1 MERQKRVL
9 AIHDISCVGRCS
21 LTVALPILSVGGV
34 DTGVL
39 PTAILST
46 HTGGFQGYTYRDLTE
61 DIRPVTSHW
70 KSLSMRFDALYS
82 GFLGSY
88 DQIDLV
94 AELMEDFHQE
104 STLRMVDPVMAD
116 NGRLY
121 ATYTREMAQGMHRL
135 CRKADI
141 ITPNMT
147 EACILLDIPYKQE
160 GFSKEET
167 EEILRRLS
175 GLGPQMVVLTG
186 VTLGQDQLGA
196 AAYDAQTNEIAYAFE
211 GRYPGIF
218 HGTGDIFASTLLCGL
233 MNGKSLKDA
242 AALAVKFTHQCIAY
256 TIQSNQELRYGVR
269 FEAALPYLAELL
281 GIPARFQAGDE

>member
-21 LTVALPILSVGGV
+21 LTVALPILCCAGL

-61 DIRPVTSHW
+61 DIPPVTDHW
-70 KSLSMRFDALYS
+70 KTLGLSFDALYS

-88 DQIDLV
+88 DQIGLV
-94 AELMEDFHQE
+94 ARLMEDFSQK

-121 ATYTREMAQGMHRL
+121 ATYTQEMARGMHRL

-147 EACILLDIPYKQE
+147 EACILLDVPYKPE
-160 GFSKEET
+160 GFTRQET
-167 EEILRRLS
+167 EDMLKKLCE
-175 GLGPQMVVLTG
+175 LGPRQAVLTG
-186 VTLGQDQLGA
+186 VTLGEDQLGT
-196 AAYDAQTNEIAYAFE
+196 AAYDAETGTVSYAFE
-211 GRYPGIF
+211 GRFPGIF
-218 HGTGDIFASTLLCGL
+218 HGTGDILSSALLAGL
-233 MNGKSLKDA
+233 MNGKSLA
-242 AALAVKFTHQCIAY
+242 ASAALAVKFTHRCIRY
-256 TIQSNQELRYGVR
+256 TLESGQELRYGVR
-269 FEAALPYLAELL
+269 FEAALPYLMELL
-281 GIPARFQAGDE
+281 KTDLE

>member
-1 MERQKRVL
+1 MDRQKRVL
-9 AIHDISCVGRCS
+9 AIHDISCIGRCS
-21 LTVALPILSVGGV
+21 LTVALPILSCAGL

-61 DIRPVTSHW
+61 DIQPVCAHW
-70 KSLSMRFDALYS
+70 KGLGLRFDALYS

-94 AELMEDFHQE
+94 ARLMEDFHSE
-104 STLRMVDPVMAD
+104 NTLRLVDPVMAD

-147 EACILLDIPYKQE
+147 EACILLDVPYKPE
-160 GFSKEET
+160 GFTRAQT
-167 EEILRRLS
+167 EGMLRDLC
-175 GLGPQMVVLTG
+175 GLGPRQVVLTG
-186 VTLGQDQLGA
+186 VTLGLDQLGT
-196 AAYDAQTNEIAYAFE
+196 AAYDAQTNEISYAFE

-218 HGTGDIFASTLLCGL
+218 HGTGDILASALLCGL
-233 MNGKSLKDA
+233 MNGKSLKDSA
-242 AALAVKFTHQCIAY
+242 SLAVKFTHRCIRC
-256 TIQSNQELRYGVR
+256 TLESNQELRYGVR
-269 FEAALPYLAELL
+269 FEAALPYLMELL
-281 GIPARFQAGDE
+281 K

>member
-21 LTVALPILSVGGV
+21 LTVALPILSCAGL

-61 DIRPVTSHW
+61 DIQPVCAHW
-70 KSLSMRFDALYS
+70 KSLGLRFDALYS

-88 DQIDLV
+88 DQIDMV
-94 AELMEDFHQE
+94 AKLMEEFHSE
-104 STLRMVDPVMAD
+104 NTLRMVDPVMAD

-121 ATYTREMAQGMHRL
+121 ATYTSEMAQGMHRL

-147 EACILLDIPYKQE
+147 EACILLDVPYKQE
-160 GFSKEET
+160 GFTRGET
-167 EEILRRLS
+167 EDMLRRLS
-175 GLGPQMVVLTG
+175 GLGPRQVVLTG
-186 VTLGQDQLGA
+186 VTLGLDQLGT
-196 AAYDAQTNEIAYAFE
+196 AAYDAQTDEISYAFE
-211 GRYPGIF
+211 GRCPGIF
-218 HGTGDIFASTLLCGL
+218 HGTGDILSSALLCGL
-233 MNGKSLKDA
+233 MNGKSLKES
-242 AALAVKFTHQCIAY
+242 AALAVKFTHRCIRY
-256 TIQSNQELRYGVR
+256 TLESNQELRYGVR
-269 FEAALPYLAELL
+269 FEAALPYLMELL
-281 GIPARFQAGDE
+281 Q

>member
-21 LTVALPILSVGGV
+21 LTVALPILSCAGL

-61 DIRPVTSHW
+61 DILPVTAHW
-70 KSLSMRFDALYS
+70 KSLGLRFDALYS

-88 DQIDLV
+88 DQIGLV
-94 AELMEDFHQE
+94 ARLMEELSDE
-104 STLRMVDPVMAD
+104 STLRLVDPVMAD

-147 EACILLDIPYKQE
+147 EACILLDVPYKPE
-160 GFSKEET
+160 GFTRRET
-167 EEILRRLS
+167 EDMLSRLC
-175 GLGPQMVVLTG
+175 GLGPRQVVLTG
-186 VTLGQDQLGA
+186 VTLGEDQLGT
-196 AAYDAQTNEIAYAFE
+196 AAYDAGTGEISYAFE

-218 HGTGDIFASTLLCGL
+218 HGTGDILAGALLCGL
-233 MNGKSLKDA
+233 MKGKSLQESA
-242 AALAVKFTHQCIAY
+242 GLAVKFTHRCIQY
-256 TIQSNQELRYGVR
+256 TVESNQERRYGVR
-269 FEAALPYLAELL
+269 FEAALPYLMELL
-281 GIPARFQAGDE
+281 K

>member
-9 AIHDISCVGRCS
+9 AIHDISCIGRCS
-21 LTVALPILSVGGV
+21 LTVALPILSCAGL

-46 HTGGFQGYTYRDLTE
+46 HTGGFQGYTYRDLTA
-61 DIRPVTSHW
+61 DILPVTAHW
-70 KSLSMRFDALYS
+70 KSLGLRFDALYS

-94 AELMEDFHQE
+94 AKLMEEFHSE
-104 STLRMVDPVMAD
+104 NTLRMVDPVMAD

-147 EACILLDIPYKQE
+147 EACILLDITYKPE
-160 GFSKEET
+160 GFTRPET
-167 EEILRRLS
+167 EDMLRRLC
-175 GLGPQMVVLTG
+175 GLGPRMVVLTG
-186 VTLGQDQLGA
+186 VTLGLDQLGTA
-196 AAYDAQTNEIAYAFE
+196 SYDARTGEISYAFE
-211 GRYPGIF
+211 GRYHGVF
-218 HGTGDIFASTLLCGL
+218 HGTGDILASALLCGL
-233 MNGKSLKDA
+233 MNGKSLKEA
-242 AALAVKFTHQCIAY
+242 SSLAVKFTHRCILC
-256 TIQSNQELRYGVR
+256 TVESNQELRYGVR
-269 FEAALPYLAELL
+269 FEAALPYLMELL
-281 GIPARFQAGDE
+281 K

>member
-21 LTVALPILSVGGV
+21 LTVALPILSCAGL

-46 HTGGFQGYTYRDLTE
+46 HTGDFQGYTYRDLTE
-61 DIRPVTSHW
+61 DILPVTAHW
-70 KSLSMRFDALYS
+70 KSLGLRFDALYS

-94 AELMEDFHQE
+94 ARLMEDFRHE
-104 STLRMVDPVMAD
+104 NTLCMVDPVMAD

-147 EACILLDIPYKQE
+147 EACILLNMPYQPAGFTKQE
-160 GFSKEET
+160 T
-167 EEILRRLS
+167 EDMLRRLCD
-175 GLGPQMVVLTG
+175 LGPRQAVLTG
-186 VTLGQDQLGA
+186 VTLGEDQLGT
-196 AAYDAQTNEIAYAFE
+196 AAYDAATDEVSYAFE

-218 HGTGDIFASTLLCGL
+218 HGTGDILGSALLCGL
-233 MNGKSLKDA
+233 MNGKSLAESAK
-242 AALAVKFTHQCIAY
+242 LAVRFTHRCIQY
-256 TIQSNQELRYGVR
+256 TLESDQERRYGVR
-269 FEAALPYLAELL
+269 FEAALPFLIELL
-281 GIPARFQAGDE
+281 NQI

>member
-9 AIHDISCVGRCS
+9 AIHDISCIGRCS
-21 LTVALPILSVGGV
+21 LTVALPILSCAGL

-46 HTGGFQGYTYRDLTE
+46 HTGGFQGYTYRDLTA
-61 DIRPVTSHW
+61 DILPITAHW
-70 KSLSMRFDALYS
+70 KGLGLRFDALYS

-94 AELMEDFHQE
+94 AKLMEEFHCE
-104 STLRMVDPVMAD
+104 NTLRMVDPVMAD

-147 EACILLDIPYKQE
+147 EACILLDIPYKPE
-160 GFSKEET
+160 GFTRLET
-167 EEILRRLS
+167 EDMLRRLC
-175 GLGPQMVVLTG
+175 GLGPRMVVLTG
-186 VTLGQDQLGA
+186 VTLQLDQLGTA
-196 AAYDAQTNEIAYAFE
+196 SYDARTGEISYAFE
-211 GRYPGIF
+211 GRYHGVF
-218 HGTGDIFASTLLCGL
+218 HGTGDILASALLCGL
-233 MNGKSLKDA
+233 MNGKSLKESSS
-242 AALAVKFTHQCIAY
+242 LAVKFTHRCIQC
-256 TIQSNQELRYGVR
+256 TMESNQELRYGVR
-269 FEAALPYLAELL
+269 FEAALPYLMELL
-281 GIPARFQAGDE
+281 K

>member
-21 LTVALPILSVGGV
+21 LTVALPILSCAGL
-34 DTGVL
+34 DTAVL

-46 HTGGFQGYTYRDLTE
+46 HTGGFQGYTYRDLTG
-61 DIRPVTSHW
+61 DMMPVTAHW
-70 KSLSMRFDALYS
+70 KGLGLRFDALYS

-94 AELMEDFHQE
+94 AGLMEDFHSE

-121 ATYTREMAQGMHRL
+121 ATYTKEMAQGMHRL

-147 EACILLDIPYKQE
+147 EACILLNIPYKPE
-160 GFSKEET
+160 GFSREET
-167 EEILRRLS
+167 EDMLRGLCS
-175 GLGPQMVVLTG
+175 LGPRMAVLTG
-186 VTLGQDQLGA
+186 VTLGLDQLGT
-196 AAYDAQTNEIAYAFE
+196 AAYDAAAGEVSYAFE

-218 HGTGDIFASTLLCGL
+218 HGTGDILASALLSGL

-242 AALAVKFTHQCIAY
+242 ASLAVKFTHRCIQYALE
-256 TIQSNQELRYGVR
+256 SGQEKRFGVR
-269 FEAALPYLAELL
+269 FEAALPYLIELL
-281 GIPARFQAGDE
+281 QQR

>member
-21 LTVALPILSVGGV
+21 LTVALPILSCAGL

-46 HTGGFQGYTYRDLTE
+46 HTGDFQGYTYRDLTE
-61 DIRPVTSHW
+61 DILPITAHW
-70 KSLSMRFDALYS
+70 KSLGLRFDALYS

-94 AELMEDFHQE
+94 ARLMEDFRHE
-104 STLRMVDPVMAD
+104 NTLCMVDPVMAD

-147 EACILLDIPYKQE
+147 EACILLNTPYQPAGFTKQE
-160 GFSKEET
+160 T
-167 EEILRRLS
+167 EDMLRRLCD
-175 GLGPQMVVLTG
+175 LGPRQAVLTG
-186 VTLGQDQLGA
+186 VTLGEDQLGT
-196 AAYDAQTNEIAYAFE
+196 AAYDAATDEVSYAFE

-218 HGTGDIFASTLLCGL
+218 HGTGDILGSALLCGL
-233 MNGKSLKDA
+233 MNGKSLAESAK
-242 AALAVKFTHQCIAY
+242 LAVRFTHRCIQY
-256 TIQSNQELRYGVR
+256 TLESGQERRYGVR
-269 FEAALPYLAELL
+269 FEAALPFLIELL
-281 GIPARFQAGDE
+281 N

>member
-21 LTVALPILSVGGV
+21 LTVALPILSCAGL

-61 DIRPVTSHW
+61 DIQPVSAHW
-70 KSLSMRFDALYS
+70 KGLGLRFDALYS

-94 AELMEDFHQE
+94 ARLMEEFHDD

-121 ATYTREMAQGMHRL
+121 ATYTMEMARGMHRL

-147 EACILLDIPYKQE
+147 EACILLDIPYKPE
-160 GFSKEET
+160 FTRAET
-167 EEILRRLS
+167 EDILRRLS
-175 GLGPQMVVLTG
+175 SLGPRQVVLTG
-186 VTLGQDQLGA
+186 VTLGLDQLGTA
-196 AAYDAQTNEIAYAFE
+196 SYDTQTNEISYAFE

-218 HGTGDIFASTLLCGL
+218 HGTGDILASALLCGL
-233 MNGKSLKDA
+233 MNGKGLKESSS
-242 AALAVKFTHQCIAY
+242 LAVKFTHRCIQY
-256 TIQSNQELRYGVR
+256 TLESDQELRYGVR
-269 FEAALPYLAELL
+269 FESALPYLMELL
-281 GIPARFQAGDE
+281 K

>member
-21 LTVALPILSVGGV
+21 LTVALPILAVGGL
-34 DTGVL
+34 DTGVM

-61 DIRPVTSHW
+61 DIRPASSHW
-70 KSLSMRFDALYS
+70 KSLGLRFDALYS

-94 AELMEDFHQE
+94 AGLMMDFHSE
-104 STLRMVDPVMAD
+104 GTLRMVDPVMAD

-121 ATYTREMAQGMHRL
+121 ATYTKEMAQGMHRL

-160 GFSKEET
+160 GFTQIET
-167 EEILRRLS
+167 EEMLRRLCDI
-175 GLGPQMVVLTG
+175 GPRQVVLTG
-186 VTLGQDQLGA
+186 VTLGREQLGT
-196 AAYDAQTNEIAYAFE
+196 AAYDAQKNEISYAFE
-211 GRYPGIF
+211 DRYPGIF
-218 HGTGDIFASTLLCGL
+218 HGTGDILASALLCGL

-242 AALAVKFTHQCIAY
+242 AALAVKFTHRCIAC

-269 FEAALPYLAELL
+269 FEAALPYLIELL
-281 GIPARFQAGDE
+281 DLHTAVE

>member
-21 LTVALPILSVGGV
+21 LTVALPILSCAGL

-46 HTGGFQGYTYRDLTE
+46 HTGDFQGYTYRDLTE
-61 DIRPVTSHW
+61 DILPVTAHW
-70 KSLSMRFDALYS
+70 KGLGLRFDALYS

-94 AELMEDFHQE
+94 ARLMEDLSCE
-104 STLRMVDPVMAD
+104 NSLRMVDPVMAD

-121 ATYTREMAQGMHRL
+121 ATYSREMAQGMHRL

-147 EACILLDIPYKQE
+147 EACILLDVPYKPE
-160 GFSKEET
+160 GFTRTQT
-167 EEILRRLS
+167 EDILRLLCD
-175 GLGPQMVVLTG
+175 LGPRQVVLTG
-186 VTLGQDQLGA
+186 VTLGLDQLGTA
-196 AAYDAQTNEIAYAFE
+196 SYDAQTDEISYAFE

-218 HGTGDIFASTLLCGL
+218 HGTGDILASALLCGL
-233 MNGKSLKDA
+233 MNGKSLKESSS
-242 AALAVKFTHQCIAY
+242 LAVKFTHRCIQY
-256 TIQSNQELRYGVR
+256 TLESNQERRYGVR
-269 FEAALPYLAELL
+269 FEAALPYLMELL
-281 GIPARFQAGDE
+281 K

>member
-21 LTVALPILSVGGV
+21 LTVALPILSCGGL

-46 HTGGFQGYTYRDLTE
+46 HTGGFQSYTYRDLTE
-61 DIRPVTSHW
+61 DILPVTKHW
-70 KSLSMRFDALYS
+70 KSLGLRFDALYS

-94 AELMEDFHQE
+94 AKLMEEFHYE
-104 STLRMVDPVMAD
+104 NTLRMVDPVMAD

-121 ATYTREMAQGMHRL
+121 ATYSMEMARGMHRL

-147 EACILLDIPYKQE
+147 EACILLDIPYKPE
-160 GFSKEET
+160 GFTRTET
-167 EEILRRLS
+167 EDMLRRLS
-175 GLGPQMVVLTG
+175 DLGPRQVVLTG
-186 VTLGQDQLGA
+186 VTLGIDQLGT
-196 AAYDAQTNEIAYAFE
+196 AAYDAKTDEISYAFE

-218 HGTGDIFASTLLCGL
+218 HGTGDILASALLCGL
-233 MNGKSLKDA
+233 MNGKSLKDSSS
-242 AALAVKFTHQCIAY
+242 LAVKFTHRCIRC
-256 TIQSNQELRYGVR
+256 TLESNQELRYGVR
-269 FEAALPYLAELL
+269 FEAALPYLIELL
-281 GIPARFQAGDE
+281 Q

>member
-21 LTVALPILSVGGV
+21 LTVALPILSCAGL

-61 DIRPVTSHW
+61 DIQPVCAHW
-70 KSLSMRFDALYS
+70 KSLGLRFDALYS

-94 AELMEDFHQE
+94 AKLMEEFH
-104 STLRMVDPVMAD
+104 SDHTLRMVDPVMAD

-121 ATYTREMAQGMHRL
+121 ATYTMKMAQGMHRL

-147 EACILLDIPYKQE
+147 EACILLDVPYKPE
-160 GFSKEET
+160 GFTRTET
-167 EEILRRLS
+167 EDMLHGLS
-175 GLGPQMVVLTG
+175 ALGPRQVVLTG
-186 VTLGQDQLGA
+186 VTLGLDQLGTA
-196 AAYDAQTNEIAYAFE
+196 SYDAQTNEVSYAFE
-211 GRYPGIF
+211 KRYTGIF
-218 HGTGDIFASTLLCGL
+218 HGTGDILSSALMCGL
-233 MNGKSLKDA
+233 LNGKSLKESA
-242 AALAVKFTHQCIAY
+242 SLAVKFTHRCIY
-256 TIQSNQELRYGVR
+256 CTLESNQELRYGVR
-269 FEAALPYLAELL
+269 FEAALPYLMELL
-281 GIPARFQAGDE
+281 K

>member
-21 LTVALPILSVGGV
+21 LTVALPILSCAGL

-46 HTGGFQGYTYRDLTE
+46 HTGDFQGYTYRDLTE
-61 DIRPVTSHW
+61 DILPVTAHW
-70 KSLSMRFDALYS
+70 KGLGLRFDALYS

-94 AELMEDFHQE
+94 AKLMEDLSSE
-104 STLRMVDPVMAD
+104 NSLRMVDPVMAD

-121 ATYTREMAQGMHRL
+121 ATYSREMAQGMHRL

-147 EACILLDIPYKQE
+147 EACILLDVPFKPE
-160 GFSKEET
+160 GFTRPET
-167 EEILRRLS
+167 EDILCHLS
-175 GLGPQMVVLTG
+175 KLGPRQVVLTG
-186 VTLGQDQLGA
+186 VTLGMDQLGTA
-196 AAYDAQTNEIAYAFE
+196 SYDAQTDEISYAFE

-218 HGTGDIFASTLLCGL
+218 HGTGDILASALLCGL
-233 MNGKSLKDA
+233 MNGKSLKESSS
-242 AALAVKFTHQCIAY
+242 LAVKFTHRCIHC
-256 TIQSNQELRYGVR
+256 TLESNQERRYGVR
-269 FEAALPYLAELL
+269 FEAALPYLMELL
-281 GIPARFQAGDE
+281 K

>member
-21 LTVALPILSVGGV
+21 LTVALPILSTGGL

-61 DIRPVTSHW
+61 DIKPVANHW
-70 KSLSMRFDALYS
+70 KSLGLHFDALYS

-94 AELMEDFHQE
+94 ADLMMDFH
-104 STLRMVDPVMAD
+104 SDNTLRMVDPVMAD

-135 CRKADI
+135 CRRADI

-147 EACILLDIPYKQE
+147 EACILLDIPYKSD
-160 GFSKEET
+160 GFTQAET
-167 EEILRRLS
+167 EEILRRLCDI
-175 GLGPQMVVLTG
+175 GPRKVVLTG
-186 VTLGQDQLGA
+186 VTLGQEQLGIA
-196 AAYDAQTNEIAYAFE
+196 SYDAETNEISYAFE
-211 GRYPGIF
+211 DRYPGIF
-218 HGTGDIFASTLLCGL
+218 HGTGDILASALLCGL
-233 MNGKSLKDA
+233 MNDKNLKDA
-242 AALAVKFTHQCIAY
+242 AALAVKFTHRCIEC
-256 TIQSNQELRYGVR
+256 TILSKQELRYGVR
-269 FEAALPYLAELL
+269 FEAALPHLMDLL
-281 GIPARFQAGDE
+281 GLSGKSNQI

>member
-1 MERQKRVL
+1 MERQKRLL

-21 LTVALPILSVGGV
+21 LTVALPILSCAGL

-61 DIRPVTSHW
+61 DIQPVCAHW
-70 KSLSMRFDALYS
+70 KSLGLRFDALYS

-94 AELMEDFHQE
+94 AKLMEEFH
-104 STLRMVDPVMAD
+104 SDHTLRMVDPVMAD

-121 ATYTREMAQGMHRL
+121 ATYTMKMAQGMHRL

-147 EACILLDIPYKQE
+147 EACILLDVPYKPE
-160 GFSKEET
+160 GFTRTET
-167 EEILRRLS
+167 EDMLHGLS
-175 GLGPQMVVLTG
+175 ALGPRQVVLTG
-186 VTLGQDQLGA
+186 VTLGLDQLGTA
-196 AAYDAQTNEIAYAFE
+196 SYDAQTNEVSYAFE
-211 GRYPGIF
+211 KRYTGIF
-218 HGTGDIFASTLLCGL
+218 HGTGDILSSALMCGL
-233 MNGKSLKDA
+233 LNGKSLKESA
-242 AALAVKFTHQCIAY
+242 SLAVKFTHRCIY
-256 TIQSNQELRYGVR
+256 CTLESNQELRYGVR
-269 FEAALPYLAELL
+269 FEAALPYLMELL
-281 GIPARFQAGDE
+281 K

>member
-1 MERQKRVL
+1 MDRQKRVL

-21 LTVALPILSVGGV
+21 LTVALPILSTGGL

-46 HTGGFQGYTYRDLTE
+46 HTGGFQGYAYRDLTD
-61 DIRPVTSHW
+61 DIKPVTDHW
-70 KSLSMRFDALYS
+70 KSLGLHFDALYS

-94 AELMEDFHQE
+94 SGLMADFH
-104 STLRMVDPVMAD
+104 SMDTLCMVDPVMAD

-121 ATYTREMAQGMHRL
+121 ATYTKDMAQSMHKL

-147 EACILLDIPYKQE
+147 EACILLDIPYQSK
-160 GFSKEET
+160 GFTQAET
-167 EEILRRLS
+167 EEILHRLCDI
-175 GLGPQMVVLTG
+175 GPRQVVLTG
-186 VTLGQDQLGA
+186 VTLGQDQLGVA
-196 AAYDAQTNEIAYAFE
+196 AFDAQSGEISYTFE

-218 HGTGDIFASTLLCGL
+218 HGTGDILASALLCGL
-233 MNGKSLKDA
+233 MNGKTLKESA
-242 AALAVKFTHQCIAY
+242 AMAVKFTHRCIEC
-256 TIQSNQELRYGVR
+256 TILSNQELRYGVR
-269 FEAALPYLAELL
+269 FEAALPYLMELL
-281 GIPARFQAGDE
+281 GLTYTAKQ